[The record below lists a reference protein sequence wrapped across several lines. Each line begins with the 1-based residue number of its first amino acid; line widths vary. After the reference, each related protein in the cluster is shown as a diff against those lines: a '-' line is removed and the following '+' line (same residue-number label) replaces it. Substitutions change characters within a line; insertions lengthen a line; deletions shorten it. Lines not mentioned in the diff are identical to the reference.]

1 MLGLGIGGV
10 MKAPSRRRRPLFFR
24 CPVVE
29 RIGPPLYSLL
39 RFACPMRSS
48 PFLGTERGWRAT
60 ERQRSGLDGHVGI
73 RVDDPN
79 ARFTRRVIVPAI
91 FPSLSVPD
99 VFLHFRTDG

>member
-1 MLGLGIGGV
+1 M
-10 MKAPSRRRRPLFFR
+10 SD
-24 CPVVE
+24 PVVE

-60 ERQRSGLDGHVGI
+60 ERQRSGVDG

-79 ARFTRRVIVPAI
+79 ARFTRLHSASHRPRHL
-91 FPSLSVPD
+91 SLLVRP
-99 VFLHFRTDG
+99 